1 MAISVLVCIYAV
13 PALGTVEV
21 IIGGTTITAATTTVL
36 AAGLL
41 GAKVL
46 GLGLGL
52 GLASRGVWLTYFVI
66 YFDIPIQKCVNIINV
81 QHVF

>member
-1 MAISVLVCIYAV
+1 MNSKLLAISVLVCIYAV

-52 GLASRGVWLTYFVI
+52 GLASRGV
-66 YFDIPIQKCVNIINV
+66 
-81 QHVF
+81 

>member
-1 MAISVLVCIYAV
+1 MIQKQVFFIEIYSSYSRMNSKLLAISVLVCVYV
-13 PALGTVEV
+13 MPALATVELV
-21 IIGGTTITAATTTVL
+21 IGGTTLTAGATTVL

-52 GLASRGVWLTYFVI
+52 GLASRGRGV
-66 YFDIPIQKCVNIINV
+66 
-81 QHVF
+81 